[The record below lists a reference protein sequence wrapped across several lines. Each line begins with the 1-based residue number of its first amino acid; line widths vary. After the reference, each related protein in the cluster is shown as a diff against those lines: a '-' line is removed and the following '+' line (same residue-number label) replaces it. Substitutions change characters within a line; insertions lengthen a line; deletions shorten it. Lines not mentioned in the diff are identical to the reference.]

1 MTLQIASL
9 LISSI
14 TAIVVAVI
22 GAQTKRSAANNKQLA
37 DGICVMMEL
46 TSANTDLSLVTAKAV
61 TGQHLNGD
69 VAASMD
75 AAAKARGKYDD
86 YCRGVLSKGAAGC

>member
-1 MTLQIASL
+1 MLEIVCAI
-9 LISSI
+9 ISAA
-14 TAIVVAVI
+14 TAVAVAFI

-46 TSANTDLSLVTAKAV
+46 TSANTELSLVTAKAV

-75 AAAKARGKYDD
+75 AAAKARSKYDN
-86 YCRGVLSKGAAGC
+86 YCRDVLSKGAVGY